1 MVAIIYPS
9 TTFASLD
16 SMDWASL
23 AAGDTDS
30 VDHSSSCVRHLVLHR
45 GRHSQGPA
53 TACRVREL
61 AIAACSIAIIISLLE
76 TKMQASA
83 TSKVDDR
90 AARTCFT
97 VKVSTYIAAI
107 QDMQATFTSKAVR
120 TCSDWVLSTFQDL
133 SRLAEVQIFAT
144 LIADE

>member
-1 MVAIIYPS
+1 
-9 TTFASLD
+9 
-16 SMDWASL
+16 
-23 AAGDTDS
+23 
-30 VDHSSSCVRHLVLHR
+30 
-45 GRHSQGPA
+45 
-53 TACRVREL
+53 
-61 AIAACSIAIIISLLE
+61 
-76 TKMQASA
+76 MQASA

-144 LIADE
+144 LIADEQESMIEYIAIAITAAAIIIIGDQDFIIIDSG

>member
-1 MVAIIYPS
+1 VVAIIYPS

-30 VDHSSSCVRHLVLHR
+30 VDHSSSCARHLVLHR
-45 GRHSQGPA
+45 ERHSQGPA

-61 AIAACSIAIIISLLE
+61 AIAACSIAIVSLLE

-90 AARTCFT
+90 VARTCFK
-97 VKVSTYIAAI
+97 VKVSTYIATT
-107 QDMQATFTSKAVR
+107 QDKQATFTSKAVR
-120 TCSDWVLSTFQDL
+120 TCSDWEPSTYQDL
-133 SRLAEVQIFAT
+133 SRLAEVQIFTALT
-144 LIADE
+144 ADE